1 MMMVTAMFSE
11 KRICSTWGQAVMKRW
26 RSNTRNN
33 SSSSS
38 HSTNQRHQR
47 WIIIKRNAWW
57 KKFFFSSLIFIFDFP
72 VVLFCPSTFI
82 LFRSV
87 PLSFALVSFPI
98 LWMMMPYGRM
108 SISKRRVC
116 AAVAYNINICEFYR
130 KINGKVFENIAVTF
144 ILWIFW
150 SFRCDFRL
158 FGTDFV
164 WSLKC
169 DGDWPFVY
177 VSCVSCL
184 RALHT
189 WRWS

>member
-1 MMMVTAMFSE
+1 
-11 KRICSTWGQAVMKRW
+11 MKRW

-33 SSSSS
+33 SSSS

-82 LFRSV
+82 LFCSV

-98 LWMMMPYGRM
+98 LWMMPYGRM

-158 FGTDFV
+158 VGTDFMCGHWNVMVIDLSCMYLV
-164 WSLKC
+164 WVVC
-169 DGDWPFVY
+169 VHCTHDDGRRHDDGSTNY
-177 VSCVSCL
+177 ANMQL
-184 RALHT
+184 I
-189 WRWS
+189 